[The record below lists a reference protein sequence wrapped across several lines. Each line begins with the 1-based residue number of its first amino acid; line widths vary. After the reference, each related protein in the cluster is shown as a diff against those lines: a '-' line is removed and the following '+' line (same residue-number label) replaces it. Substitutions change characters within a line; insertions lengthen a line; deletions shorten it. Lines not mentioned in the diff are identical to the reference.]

1 MQRRTYLLVSSVFA
15 VMALIGLTSCDKV
28 LDASS
33 IGVPITVNFTAEAAN
48 ATVPLVS
55 EACADLTTKKAFN
68 DNISLISGGT
78 ASDVTMMITELANP
92 TFTSGTLES
101 QIFTSVKLTLSF
113 DPSYGDTRTY
123 TLGEFTNVS
132 LSQLMSGKRSLVLHS
147 DANEAIAKMKTQPKF
162 CVTTTYG
169 PLLSGPARADKISA
183 TIDMTLK
190 FEARVL

>member
-1 MQRRTYLLVSSVFA
+1 MQRRSYFFIASVFA
-15 VMALIGLTSCDKV
+15 VVALMGLTSCDKV

-33 IGVPITVNFTAEAAN
+33 IGVPITVSFTAEAAN

-55 EACADLTTKKAFN
+55 EACTDLTTKKAFN
-68 DNISLISGGT
+68 DNISLISGGSV
-78 ASDVTMMITELANP
+78 SDVTMIITELTNP
-92 TFTSGTLES
+92 TFTSGTLDS
-101 QIFTSVKLTLSF
+101 QIFTSVKFTLSF

-132 LSQLMSGKRSLVLHS
+132 LSQLMNGKRSLVLHS

-169 PLLSGPARADKISA
+169 PLISGPARADVIRA

-190 FEARVL
+190 FDARVL